1 MISSLGEFDL
11 DTDPFNQRPKDNK
24 GVLRQRIEAARA
36 DGRLNIAAMGLSEIP
51 EDVLHMYDADQMQ
64 DSKVSWNESVDL
76 SRFIA
81 ADNQLTA
88 LFDDVFPDIDPGTS
102 AENEEERDF
111 PFAGLELLDFH
122 GNKLQTLPMG
132 LRRLERLTVLNLS
145 HNEFGNGV
153 FDILAQI
160 PELRELKLGHNNV
173 SGYLSQAV
181 GQLAKL
187 EVLDL
192 QANKLLSLPECLRQL
207 TKLRVFNVSG
217 NQLTGLP
224 MDALESLPITELD
237 ASRNALVGALFPFSV
252 SGMPSLRELNVSN
265 NSLASLAF
273 SENLSLPAL
282 RMLSITNNRIVSL
295 PDLSGWIELT
305 TLGAGD
311 NKIHELP
318 EGFTALKKL
327 RFADLSSNNLTRL
340 DERIAAMDGLES
352 LLVDANPLKDRKFLS
367 MSTENIKRDLRVRME
382 PTASDERRSEQSF
395 EDEAIDVRSP
405 EEAASPWKM
414 ASGTLELSGKNLTD
428 DDTDMLRSF
437 LGVNNVKEMQLARNN
452 FTIIPFELSLA
463 QSLRILDLSACA
475 LEGSFLQEP
484 MALPSLLELRLTAN
498 KITSLVPLTTHLHAP
513 GLSHLDVSNN
523 RLIGTLPTLRSSFPH
538 LTTLDAADNKLE
550 LVNASALRG
559 LRTVSLSRNSIA
571 HLDPE
576 IGLLSFEGLRGLD
589 VGSNVFR
596 VPGHRVLE
604 RGTEATLA
612 WLRDRIPGY
621 VGDDETF

>member
-1 MISSLGEFDL
+1 
-11 DTDPFNQRPKDNK
+11 
-24 GVLRQRIEAARA
+24 
-36 DGRLNIAAMGLSEIP
+36 
-51 EDVLHMYDADQMQ
+51 
-64 DSKVSWNESVDL
+64 
-76 SRFIA
+76 
-81 ADNQLTA
+81 
-88 LFDDVFPDIDPGTS
+88 
-102 AENEEERDF
+102 
-111 PFAGLELLDFH
+111 
-122 GNKLQTLPMG
+122 
-132 LRRLERLTVLNLS
+132 
-145 HNEFGNGV
+145 
-153 FDILAQI
+153 
-160 PELRELKLGHNNV
+160 
-173 SGYLSQAV
+173 
-181 GQLAKL
+181 
-187 EVLDL
+187 
-192 QANKLLSLPECLRQL
+192 
-207 TKLRVFNVSG
+207 
-217 NQLTGLP
+217 
-224 MDALESLPITELD
+224 
-237 ASRNALVGALFPFSV
+237 
-252 SGMPSLRELNVSN
+252 
-265 NSLASLAF
+265 
-273 SENLSLPAL
+273 
-282 RMLSITNNRIVSL
+282 MLSITNNRIVSL
-295 PDLSGWIELT
+295 PDLSGWLELT